1 MKTEL
6 EKARELVEKLE
17 REEKSKERETYIRK
31 LEDVSDEEK
40 IKFFD
45 NMFNDA
51 LKMLE
56 DSEIEGYIEH
66 EIESQ
71 LKILAKKGEN
81 IRDYFNK
88 L

>member
-1 MKTEL
+1 MTEL
-6 EKARELVEKLE
+6 EKAKAKVAELEAKEKTNK
-17 REEKSKERETYIRK
+17 RDKYIRK

-40 IKFFD
+40 IEFFD